1 MANNTGFVHLYKI
14 SPINEDKDFLYL
26 NPSTINNIAIS
37 DTNSN
42 WSEIYTTIRPLPYI
56 VDLQI
61 DDLANDVYIDYR
73 NKLKRL

>member
-1 MANNTGFVHLYKI
+1 MANDTGFVHLYKI
-14 SPINEDKDFLYL
+14 ILINDDKDVLYL

-42 WSEIYTTIRPLPYI
+42 WSEIYTTIRPLPYV

-61 DDLANDVYIDYR
+61 DNLVNDLYIDYR